1 MNFYSK
7 NCVLILVFAFLL
19 ICFPLWNKALQEGKK
34 EICSWKYL
42 FWPVFRVFPHE
53 ADICA
58 EGWAALVQMCD
69 LRGPDTAHKMWLIP
83 FDSLWINR
91 FSPAEPLWLVCSLSR
106 GLGSSETKLQTQA
119 RLWIACAGTSRQSS
133 DKSLSLCRTFSVS
146 VWDVLWMIWLEIWR
160 LCDLWECGPY
170 PQRTVILFGMK
181 EAKIQGKS
189 VVLWSTTSGQVPA
202 VGMDAPSVSCAASG
216 EAQGALVS
224 PDPKGFMVLWCE
236 HSSMQNEVKT
246 LNQMVSAGLCGNNCS
261 DLKMTAMKKWGE
273 GLIKTNCAS
282 SAAGSLLLNYLNVFH
297 PLFSDDISFS
307 QEIFFFFQQ
316 LVSVQ
321 INDL

>member
-1 MNFYSK
+1 MQNTRMTARKWIFILKTLFWFWFLLFYSS
-7 NCVLILVFAFLL
+7 VFCYEIKL
-19 ICFPLWNKALQEGKK
+19 CRNGKK

-42 FWPVFRVFPHE
+42 FWPVFSVFPHE

-69 LRGPDTAHKMWLIP
+69 LRGPATAHKMWLIP

-91 FSPAEPLWLVCSLSR
+91 FSPAESLWLVCSLSR

-119 RLWIACAGTSRQSS
+119 GLWTACAGTCRQSS
-133 DKSLSLCRTFSVS
+133 GKSLSLCRTFSVS
-146 VWDVLWMIWLEIWR
+146 VWDVLCMVWLEIWR

-170 PQRTVILFGMK
+170 PQRTAILFGMK
-181 EAKIQGKS
+181 EVKMQGKS
-189 VVLWSTTSGQVPA
+189 CSSLEHNLWVPA
-202 VGMDAPSVSCAASG
+202 VGMDALSASCAASG

-236 HSSMQNEVKT
+236 HSHMQNEVKT
-246 LNQMVSAGLCGNNCS
+246 ISRTVSAGLCGNNCS
-261 DLKMTAMKKWGE
+261 DLKMIAMKKWGE
-273 GLIKTNCAS
+273 GLIKTSCAS
-282 SAAGSLLLNYLNVFH
+282 SAAGSLLLNYLYVFQ

-307 QEIFFFFQQ
+307 
-316 LVSVQ
+316 
-321 INDL
+321 